1 MHSHLNIV
9 VSSSCIFVN
18 LLVWTHA
25 PFMHSAKHPKV
36 GREGNFCSHPVHPSY
51 TLPNTIRASYGSC
64 FMEYY
69 STVLSV
75 RCGPSSV
82 NIDLTVHSR
91 PDSRK
96 SGTMLHIVD
105 MRTTS
110 FLIVIS
116 YYTSNKIMYVGA
128 LCIVDV
134 RCRRMNHC
142 TCLVVGALCMFKWL
156 PCFALLHRKS

>member
-1 MHSHLNIV
+1 MAYGCVWLHSHLNIV

-64 FMEYY
+64 FMEYC

-96 SGTMLHIVD
+96 SGTMLHIGVVD
-105 MRTTS
+105 MRTTQQQDCVVLTYEPLHMPS
-110 FLIVIS
+110 SRSTV
-116 YYTSNKIMYVGA
+116 YVQVSA
-128 LCIVDV
+128 VF
-134 RCRRMNHC
+134 R
-142 TCLVVGALCMFKWL
+142 T
-156 PCFALLHRKS
+156 PPS

>member
-1 MHSHLNIV
+1 M
-9 VSSSCIFVN
+9 
-18 LLVWTHA
+18 
-25 PFMHSAKHPKV
+25 
-36 GREGNFCSHPVHPSY
+36 HPSC
-51 TLPNTIRASYGSC
+51 TLPNTQKWVKKGTFAPIPCTLHTPYLTLIRASYGSC
-64 FMEYY
+64 SVEYC

-96 SGTMLHIVD
+96 SGTMLHIGVVD

-110 FLIVIS
+110 FVIVIP
-116 YYTSNKIMYVGA
+116 YCTSNN
-128 LCIVDV
+128 IVLYW
-134 RCRRMNHC
+134 RMNHC

-156 PCFALLHRKS
+156 PCFALLRRKSGNACCNQFFPSEK

>member
-1 MHSHLNIV
+1 MVQISHCSTKACGCVWLHSHLNIV

-36 GREGNFCSHPVHPSY
+36 GQEGNFCSHLVHPSY

-64 FMEYY
+64 FMEHC
-69 STVLSV
+69 STVLSG
-75 RCGPSSV
+75 RCRPSSV

-96 SGTMLHIVD
+96 SGTMLHIGVVD

-110 FLIVIS
+110 FVIVIS
-116 YYTSNKIMYVGA
+116 YYTSNKIV
-128 LCIVDV
+128 
-134 RCRRMNHC
+134 
-142 TCLVVGALCMFKWL
+142 
-156 PCFALLHRKS
+156 